1 MCSGSPF
8 YIQNLMNEVEVPEG
22 SVFTYRL
29 SNGTHVLVHQSV
41 AQGKGAEELDCD
53 EEVPLLFLEDGQ
65 ITYNGTGIL
74 ETQLLDQT
82 METNS
87 FLLSDKPPE
96 VTSVKTDQ
104 TQGKRDVAIPG
115 GPQFVNELNNQQK
128 VLKVEK
134 SLTEEN
140 VTLEKL
146 EDFVELVTSYK
157 CRICPFTTPEQQE
170 LLQHFRLH
178 HMQMKLD
185 VNPSTEHVDP
195 GVASSNPQP
204 VSEKLI
210 FLCGQC
216 NNGFASL
223 EACKQHMM
231 QDHELIVYEGA
242 GMKAVDHEAAG
253 MLPQE
258 PEQLTNHEASTGF
271 ERGKDKQLVPATGKR
286 KVQMPRTLE
295 REYWLTKKAKRYN
308 STPNDDKLK
317 CGERACQYKFST
329 EDALHIHV
337 SCHAAGGAEK
347 ADVAAARRVFG
358 CCVCGE
364 RFERWC
370 GCALHLWKAHA
381 VDAGLLSCPVCHT
394 YKTVTAVKLEN
405 HIKIHGEVRAYTCP
419 DCGKGFKQSSQLRN
433 HRVMH
438 LDRRAGP
445 VPRWYAS
452 KRCDICFKSYAD
464 SKCLKK
470 HIQAVHSK
478 LRPYVCQVCGHAS
491 ARKAMLQMHLRQH
504 TGEKP
509 YGCTL
514 CEYRTGDHNSLRRH
528 TMRHTGQ
535 RPYRCP
541 HCDYSAIQSSS
552 YKNHLRSKHPGMQ
565 GLFSCT
571 QCSFRTISQE
581 GFLQHVSDHK
591 NGLISSAP
599 PEAEIEVFPG
609 NVAAAHLIYR
619 CLNAL
624 STDGSPLQANL
635 TGSATSED
643 GTTQTITIQ
652 IPTQQQE
659 GGTEV
664 EDDETAPCFLAIQE
678 EEEEGVD
685 TGGITIPA
693 EPDPDPVVVPDV
705 S

>member
-1 MCSGSPF
+1 
-8 YIQNLMNEVEVPEG
+8 MNEVDVPEG

-29 SNGTHVLVHQSV
+29 SNGTHLFIRQSSV
-41 AQGKGAEELDCD
+41 DQSKGTEELDCD
-53 EEVPLLFLEDGQ
+53 EDVPLLFLEDGE
-65 ITYNGTGIL
+65 ITYNGTEIL
-74 ETQLLDQT
+74 QTQLLDQT
-82 METNS
+82 S
-87 FLLSDKPPE
+87 DSSSYLLPDKLHE
-96 VTSVKTDQ
+96 VTTVKVQAKKDNRPQ
-104 TQGKRDVAIPG
+104 G
-115 GPQFVNELNNQQK
+115 GPQHVSELNNQQK
-128 VLKVEK
+128 NVKVEK
-134 SLTEEN
+134 VLKEES
-140 VTLEKL
+140 VTLDIL

-157 CRICPFTTPEQQE
+157 CRICPFATPDEQE
-170 LLQHFRLH
+170 LLQHFRFQ

-185 VNPSTEHVDP
+185 SPPTEQLDSAV
-195 GVASSNPQP
+195 GSSSNSSPQP
-204 VSEKLI
+204 VSEKLV

-216 NNGFASL
+216 NEGFPSL

-231 QDHELIVYEGA
+231 QDHDLILYEGA
-242 GMKAVDHEAAG
+242 RMKSMDRDAACV
-253 MLPQE
+253 LPQL
-258 PEQLTNHEASTGF
+258 PDQLTSHEASADS
-271 ERGKDKQLVPATGKR
+271 EPSKDKQPVTATGKR
-286 KVQMPRTLE
+286 KVQIPKTLE
-295 REYWLTKKAKRYN
+295 REYWLSKKTGSVNR
-308 STPNDDKLK
+308 SPNDNKLK

-329 EDALHIHV
+329 EDALQIHV
-337 SCHAAGGAEK
+337 SCHAAVPAEK
-347 ADVAAARRVFG
+347 ADGATAHREFE
-358 CCVCGE
+358 CCVCSE
-364 RFERWC
+364 RFERWR
-370 GCALHLWKAHA
+370 GCALHLWKVHA

-405 HIKIHGEVRAYTCP
+405 HIKIHGEVRAYACP
-419 DCGKGFKQSSQLRN
+419 DCGKGFKQASQLRN

-541 HCDYSAIQSSS
+541 HCDYSAIQSNS

-571 QCSFRTISQE
+571 QCSFRTVSQE

-591 NGLISSAP
+591 NGLISSTP
-599 PEAEIEVFPG
+599 SEGEVEVFPG
-609 NVAAAHLIYR
+609 NVAAAQLIYR

-624 STDGSPLQANL
+624 STDGSPLQANV

-659 GGTEV
+659 T
-664 EDDETAPCFLAIQE
+664 EDDETTPCFLAIQE

-693 EPDPDPVVVPDV
+693 DPDPDIVPDG